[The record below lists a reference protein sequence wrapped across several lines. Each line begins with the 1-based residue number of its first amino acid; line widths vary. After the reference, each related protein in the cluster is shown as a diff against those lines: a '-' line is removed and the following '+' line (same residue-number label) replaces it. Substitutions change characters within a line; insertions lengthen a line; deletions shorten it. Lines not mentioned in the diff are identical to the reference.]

1 MYFLNVC
8 SLKCTFPKCIFP
20 KCIFPKVYL
29 SQVYFAKSTRLLS
42 FASLLSSPIIY
53 HNISYTFRGFKN
65 FLKTSWPQYFEFIF
79 EKEGE
84 CWFISNDHFK
94 REREGWKLRLERTKI
109 NVWVQ
114 TQLLYFF
121 EILSLK
127 KKSKVYNWED
137 ALVTVGV
144 SFSQVEVYT
153 ISGVGNLCN
162 VHSMFALQKIHPTL
176 QFYGKYGENLIL
188 SS

>member
-1 MYFLNVC
+1 M
-8 SLKCTFPKCIFP
+8 
-20 KCIFPKVYL
+20 
-29 SQVYFAKSTRLLS
+29 YFAKSTRLLS

-53 HNISYTFRGFKN
+53 HDISYTFKGFKN

-153 ISGVGNLCN
+153 ISWRWGTCAMCILCLLSKKYTLPCNFMENMVKISSCPRKNLW
-162 VHSMFALQKIHPTL
+162 HLWHL
-176 QFYGKYGENLIL
+176 
-188 SS
+188 